1 MIPWWDDSQITVEL
15 ELEKYWH
22 NMTFVLFHCHE
33 TRKDE
38 IDKLSKIGAET
49 SCFKQ
54 PSITIYGWDLQEWFT
69 LCLGN

>member
-22 NMTFVLFHCHE
+22 NMTFVLFHSHE
-33 TRKDE
+33 SRKDE

-49 SCFKQ
+49 TFDNYLWLGLARM
-54 PSITIYGWDLQEWFT
+54 IYPL
-69 LCLGN
+69 LG